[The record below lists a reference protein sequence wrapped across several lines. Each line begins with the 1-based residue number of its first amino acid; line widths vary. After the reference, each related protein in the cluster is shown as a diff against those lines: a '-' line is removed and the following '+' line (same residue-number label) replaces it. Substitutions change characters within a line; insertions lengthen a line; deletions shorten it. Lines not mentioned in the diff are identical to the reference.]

1 MFETNI
7 VVRDISISEYNVVM
21 VLRIRQVTENGVIIA
36 ETYVRS
42 SIAPGEDYSQEDS
55 RVQDICKL
63 LHTPEAIAAYQAVT
77 NPPTEEGT
85 SGN

>member
-1 MFETNI
+1 MFEIKTF
-7 VVRDISISEYNVVM
+7 VRDISISEYNVVM

-55 RVQDICKL
+55 RVQDICTL
-63 LHTPEAIAAYQAVT
+63 LHTPEVIAAYQALLHPSSP
-77 NPPTEEGT
+77 NP
-85 SGN
+85 